1 MDPDRF
7 VALYQ
12 VYRFVSPDLLEMHD
26 MLEIPTDHQVHFCDA
41 RCRDV
46 LGVFGAGRADNT
58 CVQIGISQLPD
69 FI

>member
-1 MDPDRF
+1 
-7 VALYQ
+7 
-12 VYRFVSPDLLEMHD
+12 
-26 MLEIPTDHQVHFCDA
+26 
-41 RCRDV
+41 V